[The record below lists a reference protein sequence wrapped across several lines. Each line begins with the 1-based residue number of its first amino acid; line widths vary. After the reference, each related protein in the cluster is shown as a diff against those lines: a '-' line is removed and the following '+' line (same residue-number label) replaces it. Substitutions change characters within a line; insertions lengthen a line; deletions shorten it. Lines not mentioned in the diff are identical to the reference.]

1 MVSKLPVNSALT
13 GHQCGICLS
22 ETQISNEGQGKMT
35 EQAPT
40 TTKSGE
46 SKRPIIVGVAGG
58 TGSGKTTI
66 VREMLKGIDPDDVLL
81 IQHDSYYRD
90 RSHLP
95 SEERANINYDHP
107 DALETSLLIQHLK
120 QLLAGEITH
129 IPIYDFVTHTRK
141 AEWRK
146 VQPCKVIVVEGIL
159 ILADPSLRELF
170 DIKVFVDTDPDIRFI
185 RRLERDIA
193 ERGRTRESVVAQ
205 YMHTVRPM
213 HLEFVEPSKRYADV
227 IVPEGGHNLV
237 AVDMIVTKIRS
248 VIEE

>member
-1 MVSKLPVNSALT
+1 MT
-13 GHQCGICLS
+13 GQPPG
-22 ETQISNEGQGKMT
+22 
-35 EQAPT
+35 T
-40 TTKSGE
+40 TE

-66 VREMLKGIDPDDVLL
+66 VREMLKGIDPDNVLL
-81 IQHDSYYRD
+81 IQHDSYYKD

-95 SEERANINYDHP
+95 SQERANVNYDHP
-107 DALETSLLIQHLK
+107 DALETSLLIQDLR
-120 QLLAGEITH
+120 QLLAGEAAE

-141 AEWRK
+141 PEYQAAK
-146 VQPCKVIVVEGIL
+146 PCKVIVVEGIL

-193 ERGRTRESVVAQ
+193 ERGRTRKSVVAQ
-205 YMHTVRPM
+205 YLQTVRPM

-227 IVPEGGHNLV
+227 IVPEGGHNIV

-248 VIEE
+248 VIDS